1 MSTKTSLVARQYRL
15 QEWATQIQDCKNRPS
30 DMTVAQWCDQ
40 HDITTAN
47 YYYRQGEVRKALL
60 SSVGQPSEE
69 QSGQRIPFVDISDAA
84 AIPDASHDKKA
95 SGPTAVIHCGPFRVE
110 LFDPADPGFIRSV
123 LEALKHAQ

>member
-69 QSGQRIPFVDISDAA
+69 QSGQSIPFVDISDAA
-84 AIPDASHDKKA
+84 ASRMHHMIKKRPVRLR
-95 SGPTAVIHCGPFRVE
+95 SFTAVPFGLSFLILRIRGLSA
-110 LFDPADPGFIRSV
+110 LFWR
-123 LEALKHAQ
+123 L

>member
-1 MSTKTSLVARQYRL
+1 MSTKTSFVARQYRL
-15 QEWATQIQDCKNRPS
+15 QEWAAQIQDCKNRPS
-30 DMTVAQWCDQ
+30 DMTVSQWCDQ

-60 SSVGQPSEE
+60 SSVGQSSEE

-84 AIPDASHDKKA
+84 ASLDASHDKKA
-95 SGPTAVIHCGPFRVE
+95 SGPAAVIHCGPFRVE

>member
-1 MSTKTSLVARQYRL
+1 MSTKTSLVACQYRL
-15 QEWATQIQDCKNRPS
+15 QKWDTQIQNCKNRPF

-47 YYYRQGEVRKALL
+47 YYYRQGGVRKALL

-69 QSGQRIPFVDISDAA
+69 QFCQSIPFVDIYDADA
-84 AIPDASHDKKA
+84 NPDASHDKKA
-95 SGPTAVIHCGPFRVE
+95 SGPAAVIHCGFFRVE
-110 LFDPADPGFIRSV
+110 LFNPADPGVIRSV

>member
-47 YYYRQGEVRKALL
+47 YYYRLRRVREACIDEYQNAEPAFVELPVAKAPEPVP
-60 SSVGQPSEE
+60 SSVQPCAILRCKNGMTFEILPGATPE
-69 QSGQRIPFVDISDAA
+69 FLKTLIGVAA
-84 AIPDASHDKKA
+84 YA
-95 SGPTAVIHCGPFRVE
+95 E
-110 LFDPADPGFIRSV
+110 
-123 LEALKHAQ
+123 